1 MLPSDMNHA
10 LANDLLNRRRAEA
23 EHYRLVKAV
32 TADRPDG
39 FEQLVVAIRQGL
51 ATIGETLKRDTRPN
65 LPAV

>member
-10 LANDLLNRRRAEA
+10 LANDLLDRYRVEA

-32 TADRPDG
+32 TADRPG
-39 FEQLVVAIRQGL
+39 GVEQFVVAIRQGL
-51 ATIGETLKRDTRPN
+51 ATIGDTLKRDTRPS